1 MTPRLANG
9 HRAWRR
15 GAVLVL
21 ACVVLALVGTSDD
34 LHHALLEVL
43 SAASKLIAERPLLGA
58 VLFVLLS
65 ALSAMLAFVS
75 SAVLVPVALY
85 TWGETVCAALL
96 WLGWILGGATAYTL
110 GRWLGRPVVRWLL
123 PSETLDR
130 YEDRL
135 STETPFGLIVLLQL
149 ALPSEVPGYLLGL
162 VRYPFGRYL
171 LALALA
177 ELPYAIGTVYLGE
190 SFLERRVI
198 LLLALG
204 AAGAVMMFLAVRML
218 QRRLQS

>member
-1 MTPRLANG
+1 LTNAPNG

-21 ACVVLALVGTSDD
+21 ACAVLALVGTSDD
-34 LHHALLEVL
+34 LHQALLKVL
-43 SAASKLIAERPLLGA
+43 DAASKLIAERPLLGA
-58 VLFVLLS
+58 VLFVVLS

-85 TWGETVCAALL
+85 AWGETVCAVLL
-96 WLGWILGGATAYTL
+96 WLGWILGGATAYNL

-123 PSETLDR
+123 PTETLDR

-162 VRYPFGRYL
+162 VRYPFWRYL

-177 ELPYAIGTVYLGE
+177 ELPYAVGTVYLGE
-190 SFLERRVI
+190 SFLERRLI

-204 AAGAVMMFLAVRML
+204 AAGAVFMFLAVRTL
-218 QRRLQS
+218 QRRLQT

>member
-1 MTPRLANG
+1 MTSG

-15 GAVLVL
+15 AAVLLL
-21 ACVVLALVGTSDD
+21 ACVVLALIGTSDD
-34 LHHALLEVL
+34 LHEALMDVL
-43 SAASKLIAERPLLGA
+43 AAASKLIAERPVLGA

-85 TWGETVCAALL
+85 AWGETVCAALL

-135 STETPFGLIVLLQL
+135 STQTPFGLIVLLQL

-177 ELPYAIGTVYLGE
+177 ELPYAVGTVYLGE
-190 SFLERRVI
+190 SFLERQLLV
-198 LLLALG
+198 LLAIG
-204 AAGAVMMFLAVRML
+204 VAGAVFMFFAVRLL
-218 QRRLQS
+218 QRRLQERT

>member
-1 MTPRLANG
+1 MRN
-9 HRAWRR
+9 RAWRR

-21 ACVVLALVGTSDD
+21 ACVILALVGTSDD
-34 LHHALLEVL
+34 LHEALVGVL
-43 SAASKLIAERPLLGA
+43 DASSKLIAEHPVLGA
-58 VLFVLLS
+58 ALFVVLS

-85 TWGETVCAALL
+85 TWGETVCAVLL

-123 PSETLDR
+123 PTETLDR

-135 STETPFGLIVLLQL
+135 STQTPFGLIVLLQL

-162 VRYPFGRYL
+162 VRYPFWRYL

-177 ELPYAIGTVYLGE
+177 ELPYAIGTVYLGA
-190 SFLERRVI
+190 SFLDRQLA

-204 AAGAVMMFLAVRML
+204 AAGAVFMFLAVRTL
-218 QRRLQS
+218 QRRLQT

>member
-1 MTPRLANG
+1 MTDG

-15 GAVLVL
+15 AAVLLL
-21 ACVVLALVGTSDD
+21 ACVALALVGTSDD
-34 LHHALLEVL
+34 LHQALLEVL
-43 SAASKLIAERPLLGA
+43 RAGSMLIAERPVLGA

-85 TWGETVCAALL
+85 TWGEAVCAALL
-96 WLGWILGGATAYTL
+96 WLGWILGGMTAYAL

-135 STETPFGLIVLLQL
+135 STKTPFGLILLLQL

-162 VRYPFGRYL
+162 VRYPFWRYL
-171 LALALA
+171 AALALA
-177 ELPYAIGTVYLGE
+177 ELPYAVGTVYLGE
-190 SFLERRVI
+190 SFLDRHLL

-204 AAGAVMMFLAVRML
+204 GGGAVLMFFAVRLL
-218 QRRLQS
+218 QRRLA

>member
-1 MTPRLANG
+1 
-9 HRAWRR
+9 
-15 GAVLVL
+15 LVL
-21 ACVVLALVGTSDD
+21 ACAILALVGTSDD
-34 LHHALLEVL
+34 LHGALVGVL
-43 SAASKLIAERPLLGA
+43 DASSKLIAERPVLGA
-58 VLFVLLS
+58 VLFVALS

-85 TWGETVCAALL
+85 AWGETVCALLL
-96 WLGWILGGATAYTL
+96 WLGWILGGAMAYTL

-123 PSETLDR
+123 PTETLAR

-135 STETPFGLIVLLQL
+135 SAETPFGLIVLMQL

-162 VRYPFGRYL
+162 VRYPFWRYL

-177 ELPYAIGTVYLGE
+177 ELPYVIGTVYLGE
-190 SFLERRVI
+190 SFLERRLI

-204 AAGAVMMFLAVRML
+204 AAGAVFMFLAVRSL
-218 QRRLQS
+218 HRRLQT

>member
-1 MTPRLANG
+1 MRNG

-21 ACVVLALVGTSDD
+21 ACVILALVGTSDD
-34 LHHALLEVL
+34 LHRSLLSVL
-43 SAASKLIAERPLLGA
+43 DAASKLIAERPILGA
-58 VLFVLLS
+58 ILFVLLS

-85 TWGETVCAALL
+85 AWGETVCALLL

-123 PSETLDR
+123 PTETLDR

-162 VRYPFGRYL
+162 VRYPLWRYL
-171 LALALA
+171 LALGLA
-177 ELPYAIGTVYLGE
+177 ELPYAVGTVYLGE
-190 SFLERRVI
+190 SFLERRLV

-204 AAGAVMMFLAVRML
+204 VAGAVFMFLAVRSL
-218 QRRLQS
+218 HRRLQERT

>member
-1 MTPRLANG
+1 MTNG

-21 ACVVLALVGTSDD
+21 ACGVLALAGTSDD
-34 LHHALLEVL
+34 LHHALLKIL
-43 SAASKLIAERPLLGA
+43 DAASKVIAERPVLGA
-58 VLFVLLS
+58 VVFVVLS

-123 PSETLDR
+123 PTETLDR

-135 STETPFGLIVLLQL
+135 SSETPFGLIVLLQL

-162 VRYPFGRYL
+162 VRYPFWRYL

-177 ELPYAIGTVYLGE
+177 ELPYAVGTVYLGE
-190 SFLERRVI
+190 SFLERR
-198 LLLALG
+198 LLVLLVLGALG
-204 AAGAVMMFLAVRML
+204 AVFMFVAVRTL
-218 QRRLQS
+218 HRRLQERI

>member
-1 MTPRLANG
+1 MTNSR
-9 HRAWRR
+9 RAWRR

-21 ACVVLALVGTSDD
+21 VCVVLALAGTSDD
-34 LHHALLEVL
+34 LHQALVGVLE
-43 SAASKLIAERPLLGA
+43 AASKLIGERPGLGM

-85 TWGETVCAALL
+85 TWGETACAALL
-96 WLGWILGGATAYTL
+96 WLGWILGGATAYSL
-110 GRWLGRPVVRWLL
+110 GKWLGRPVTRWLL

-130 YEDRL
+130 YEGRL
-135 STETPFGLIVLLQL
+135 STETPFGLIVLLQV

-162 VRYPFGRYL
+162 VRYPFWRYL

-177 ELPYAIGTVYLGE
+177 ELPYAVGTVYLGE
-190 SFLERRVI
+190 SFLDRH
-198 LLLALG
+198 LLMLLALG
-204 AAGAVMMFLAVRML
+204 IGGAVFMFLAVRL
-218 QRRLQS
+218 LHRRLRRFTP